1 MIYSFGSNSLQI
13 NLPRII
19 LLKTD
24 SVKTFPIH
32 FVLKK
37 IIRIKCSLMLKK
49 CDLLWSTFTFSQCA
63 PFSHYCAVVQRM
75 LRQEAALYVL
85 RYRADKCLLSMA
97 QPSIH
102 PAGLLICCVIS
113 KITRGFHEVILN
125 CGKWYSKI
133 SIWLVAIWVHL
144 LPCLHHLKN
153 TMNTVCC
160 LQNNIAYKASKFII
174 RGFIREFSTSP
185 LCKC

>member
-49 CDLLWSTFTFSQCA
+49 CDLL
-63 PFSHYCAVVQRM
+63 
-75 LRQEAALYVL
+75 
-85 RYRADKCLLSMA
+85 
-97 QPSIH
+97 
-102 PAGLLICCVIS
+102 
-113 KITRGFHEVILN
+113 
-125 CGKWYSKI
+125 
-133 SIWLVAIWVHL
+133 
-144 LPCLHHLKN
+144 
-153 TMNTVCC
+153 
-160 LQNNIAYKASKFII
+160 
-174 RGFIREFSTSP
+174 
-185 LCKC
+185 